1 MEDNYTYILNLKY
14 QLETEY
20 YRLKSQYSY
29 FNDMDIN
36 NIMNYYD
43 DINIKIKNLQL
54 EDNKLIQLYLLENDI
69 EKLLSEYNDGI
80 YGVINYIKSDNNLL
94 IKYIT
99 DKHVEYYNKSNL
111 VKKIIDKNKFTETG
125 INESYGI
132 VFIYEKN
139 NNQLN
144 NLNKVYL
151 LKNGDIDYLND
162 NNSDEEDD
170 NIITKIYEFG
180 QKIILKEII
189 YDSSFEK
196 DENNKELEEL
206 KQKQLLMD
214 NIIRFNK
221 KYKKYIE
228 DNIKSEEI
236 KKMLINHNFIKMLVK
251 KVISP
256 INKQYDIT
264 NILNYDF
271 ENKLSNIKFSNKLE
285 QIDYDNFIINHFNDN
300 IEDIIININEL
311 YNIDN
316 RLNSYLYII
325 VDILFRIYIDL
336 NQNNKS
342 YCLSKDLIN
351 YFDFTSLLTEPDSNT
366 NSLKRRHW
374 INLLDSNDKKK
385 IISSLLILINS
396 KTKTLDNTFR
406 YFESLFNF

>member
-69 EKLLSEYNDGI
+69 EKLLSEYNDGV

-285 QIDYDNFIINHFNDN
+285 QIDYDNFIINYFNDN

>member
-29 FNDMDIN
+29 FNDFDIN
-36 NIMNYYD
+36 NIMKYYD
-43 DINIKIKNLQL
+43 DISIKINNIQL
-54 EDNKLIQLYLLENDI
+54 EDNKLVQLYLLENDI
-69 EKLLSEYNDGI
+69 ENVLSEYNDGI
-80 YGVINYIKSDNNLL
+80 YGIINYMKSDNDLL
-94 IKYIT
+94 IKYIA
-99 DKHVEYYNKSNL
+99 DKNVEYHNKSAI
-111 VKKIIDKNKFTETG
+111 VKKIIDNNKFTETA

-132 VFIYEKN
+132 IFMYEKN

-151 LKNGDIDYLND
+151 LKNGDINYLN
-162 NNSDEEDD
+162 NNLDEDD
-170 NIITKIYEFG
+170 DIIITKIYEFG

-189 YDSSFEK
+189 YNSTFEK

-206 KQKQLLMD
+206 KQKHSLMS
-214 NIIRFNK
+214 NIIRFYK

-236 KKMLINHNFIKMLVK
+236 KNMLINHNFIKVLVK

-285 QIDYDNFIINHFNDN
+285 QYDYDNFIVNHFNDS

-316 RLNSYLYII
+316 RLNTYLYII
-325 VDILFRIYIDL
+325 IDILFRIYVDL
-336 NQNNKS
+336 SQNNKS
-342 YCLSKDLIN
+342 YCLSKNLTN
-351 YFDFTSLLTEPDSNT
+351 YFDFTSLLTEPDSST

-374 INLLDSNDKKK
+374 VNLLDSNDNKK
-385 IISSLLILINS
+385 ITSSLLILINS
-396 KTKTLDNTFR
+396 KTKTLDNTFK
-406 YFESLFNF
+406 YFESLFNC